1 MNERLPWIIAAVL
14 GVVVVVLA
22 VVLLTNDGDDTATT
36 TSSSPTTSSTAPD
49 TTTTEP
55 DTTTTTTD
63 PSTTT
68 TTAPETTTTSSS
80 PTTTVPPGAWAD
92 VPLVVADFGA
102 LGWWDGASWVQV
114 ETGTALPVTGGEDY
128 RVARLGV
135 EAITTGGAPTVV
147 CEPLENPAVPL
158 DDPSLLG
165 EFPGPFGVAVSAPWA
180 LTPHAVEEQTDD
192 GSYAGFAADLLAT
205 RGLDVAEPII
215 EQLLRIDLEGDGVDE
230 ALVVAEDI
238 ADPGLLAEVGD
249 YSIVFLR
256 KVVDGEV
263 QTAVIAD
270 SVVAEVAEGET
281 PFVLSFGIGA
291 VADLN
296 GDGRMEIVLSSAYYE
311 GAGVEVWEYV
321 NDDLGPVR
329 VIGTGCGA

>member
-14 GVVVVVLA
+14 GVIAIVLA
-22 VVLLTNDGDDTATT
+22 VILLTGDDDDGDAGTTT
-36 TSSSPTTSSTAPD
+36 TSSPTTTTTAGD
-49 TTTTEP
+49 TTTTDAP
-55 DTTTTTTD
+55 V
-63 PSTTT
+63 TTT
-68 TTAPETTTTSSS
+68 TTAPETTTTST
-80 PTTTVPPGAWAD
+80 PETTTSTTTTTAPGVWAD
-92 VPLVVADFGA
+92 VPLVTADFGA
-102 LGWWDGASWVQV
+102 LGWWDGSTWVQV
-114 ETGTALPVTGGEDY
+114 ETGTALPVSGGEDY
-128 RVARLGV
+128 QVARLGV
-135 EAITTGGAPTVV
+135 DATTTGGAPTVV

-158 DDPSLLG
+158 DDPTLLG
-165 EFPGPFGVAVSAPWA
+165 EFPGPFGVAISAPWE
-180 LTPHAVEEQTDD
+180 LVPHVVEAQTDD
-192 GSYAGFAADLLAT
+192 GSYAGFASDLLAT
-205 RGLDVAEPII
+205 RGLDVAAPVIT
-215 EQLLRIDLEGDGVDE
+215 QLLRVDLEGDGVDE

-249 YSIVFLR
+249 YSIAFLR

-263 QTAVIAD
+263 QTAILAD
-270 SVVAEVAEGET
+270 SVVADVAEGET

-296 GDGRMEIVLSSAYYE
+296 GDGRMEIVLSSVYYE